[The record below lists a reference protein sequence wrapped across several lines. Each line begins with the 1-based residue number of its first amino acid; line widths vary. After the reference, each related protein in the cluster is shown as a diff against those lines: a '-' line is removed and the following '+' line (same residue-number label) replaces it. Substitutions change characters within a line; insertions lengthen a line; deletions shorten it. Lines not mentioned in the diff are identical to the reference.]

1 MSAVPE
7 SLSSSAA
14 HDADSQETREWMDAL
29 SAVIEAEDAGEEAAL
44 LLLAWHRCHVFLGD
58 LRISDLSEQS
68 RDPDFNRK
76 PLPHRLFLLR
86 APGG

>member
-1 MSAVPE
+1 M
-7 SLSSSAA
+7 LI
-14 HDADSQETREWMDAL
+14 R
-29 SAVIEAEDAGEEAAL
+29 AAL
-44 LLLAWHRCHVFLGD
+44 ALLESGGSLLFSTNRRGFRLDAAALGD